1 MYECVAVEWVRHE
14 AIFIFPAPQP
24 YVVPYHVQH
33 ILHILKDQVMHHSYA
48 TATASMET
56 LAMAMDLVPDVMRE
70 LGVDILTSD
79 STSYREAL
87 RLLKSMLAWQPKH
100 VCKCGVQVCVCVRV
114 CIGNS
119 TLCSTNFSSAN
130 K

>member
-1 MYECVAVEWVRHE
+1 
-14 AIFIFPAPQP
+14 
-24 YVVPYHVQH
+24 
-33 ILHILKDQVMHHSYA
+33 MHHSYA

-100 VCKCGVQVCVCVRV
+100 VCKCGVQVCVCVCVYACMYRLLG
-114 CIGNS
+114 I
-119 TLCSTNFSSAN
+119 
-130 K
+130 